1 MSLFT
6 EGQGS
11 PHAQK
16 LSLSLFRQSAQ
27 VSYPN
32 SEQGPGGSDYGNTF
46 SAHCKRWNKMKGKKK
61 KKKTAIQVVRCVAE
75 SVYFLGLDVEEELFG
90 ER

>member
-6 EGQGS
+6 EDQES
-11 PHAQK
+11 PCAQK

-32 SEQGPGGSDYGNTF
+32 SEQGPGGSGYGNPF
-46 SAHCKRWNKMKGKKK
+46 SAHCKKWNKMKGKHK
-61 KKKTAIQVVRCVAE
+61 KKKTALQVVRCVAE
-75 SVYFLGLDVEEELFG
+75 SVYFLGLDVEEELLG
-90 ER
+90 GR